1 MGDQSVVMGGL
12 LASFREMT
20 RPTLL
25 FSLLTLTAGAAGKD
39 PNTDGAGGDRLPEIG
54 ELVASDS
61 IPGMT
66 IPEGVGGLLSMRE
79 LRDLVAGLSERRESK
94 K

>member
-25 FSLLTLTAGAAGKD
+25 FSLQALTAGAAGKD
-39 PNTDGAGGDRLPEIG
+39 PNTDGAGGDRLPEI
-54 ELVASDS
+54 A
-61 IPGMT
+61 
-66 IPEGVGGLLSMRE
+66 
-79 LRDLVAGLSERRESK
+79 
-94 K
+94 